1 MKLAKQSVTY
11 LRLKMPQLLLQQ
23 CKPIRVAYAVKTTE
37 PIMFALSSYQCSTLN
52 QTSAFSALVTV
63 SLAGGGSLLVFFVS
77 EPLLTEAL
85 RLGGILCRFVRR
97 QQLYGPRKTRL
108 LLAKCL
114 HKEDETVYL
123 CLIRSVYFGRL
134 YVK

>member
-1 MKLAKQSVTY
+1 
-11 LRLKMPQLLLQQ
+11 
-23 CKPIRVAYAVKTTE
+23 
-37 PIMFALSSYQCSTLN
+37 MFALSSYQCSTLN

-63 SLAGGGSLLVFFVS
+63 SLAGGDSLLVFFVS

-85 RLGGILCRFVRR
+85 RLGGILCGFVLR

-123 CLIRSVYFGRL
+123 CLIRSFYFGRL
-134 YVK
+134 CVK